1 MYVLDFKENL
11 LLNSELLY
19 YGSVRNSIG
28 ALNLPIIV
36 SVTIDAQEDMLGVL
50 VIWKML
56 NLQLH
61 LNLRVEK
68 RPRETADLKAV
79 VNSQ

>member
-1 MYVLDFKENL
+1 MLDFKKNL

-19 YGSVRNSIG
+19 YGSVRNLIG

-68 RPRETADLKAV
+68 RPRETADLLKAV